1 MLAGSARNAWGLAS
15 WECTMTSGDEQ
26 RKYQQA
32 GLPSVFADKRVVI
45 GGGALLVAVIGFGVF
60 MAGRSG
66 SDESVPTSTTL
77 VESQTTSSI
86 VAGVTP
92 TTVSETSGGG
102 DAETPV
108 ATSAP
113 VSVNPL
119 TGEALDSANT
129 GQVIA
134 VKVDNGPAA
143 QGQIGLRQAG
153 VIFEVPV
160 EGGLTR
166 FTALFFDDV
175 PIGVGP
181 ARSLRPVDAD
191 LLGPFSPIVITT
203 GGRPWVVRD
212 VEAAGVTILSDAEF
226 FDQIVRQAPSNLLA
240 LAAKA
245 DAASVGGPPGVQPF
259 RFGDSF
265 DGDPVSVINIP
276 LSGVMDVSWA
286 VGGNGWVR
294 TQNDSVFQVA
304 DTFDGDIS
312 DFSVDTVIV
321 MMVAQ
326 RFAGYED
333 SAGAPVPT
341 FDVIGFGR
349 VMVFSD
355 GQVIEGEWRRAAQE
369 DGWIFV
375 SDAGEEIL
383 IPKGRLF
390 VEIVPRF
397 VDITFE

>member
-1 MLAGSARNAWGLAS
+1 MSEHNYWTRLQRRSVNRRTMLRGTAIAGAGLAGAALIG
-15 WECTMTSGDEQ
+15 CGGD
-26 RKYQQA
+26 
-32 GLPSVFADKRVVI
+32 DDD
-45 GGGALLVAVIGFGVF
+45 GGGVAQVIEKDTEVT
-60 MAGRSG
+60 AS
-66 SDESVPTSTTL
+66 SEE
-77 VESQTTSSI
+77 VE
-86 VAGVTP
+86 G
-92 TTVSETSGGG
+92 ET
-102 DAETPV
+102 A
-108 ATSAP
+108 
-113 VSVNPL
+113 
-119 TGEALDSANT
+119 TGEFNW
-129 GQVIA
+129 
-134 VKVDNGPAA
+134 
-143 QGQIGLRQAG
+143 
-153 VIFEVPV
+153 IFE
-160 EGGLTR
+160 
-166 FTALFFDDV
+166 
-175 PIGVGP
+175 
-181 ARSLRPVDAD
+181 DA
-191 LLGPFSPIVITT
+191 P
-203 GGRPWVVRD
+203 
-212 VEAAGVTILSDAEF
+212 
-226 FDQIVRQAPSNLLA
+226 
-240 LAAKA
+240 K
-245 DAASVGGPPGVQPF
+245 
-259 RFGDSF
+259 
-265 DGDPVSVINIP
+265 NIP
-276 LSGVMDVSWA
+276 LSGGMDVSWA